1 MSKPKLCQDCRWSR
15 PERELS
21 WNNRCL
27 HPSAVARDA
36 WALATNAPQPAGAG
50 VDCHTER
57 GKRSL
62 FAACGMRGKLWE
74 EKP

>member
-1 MSKPKLCQDCRWSR
+1 MSKPFPDVPI
-15 PERELS
+15 PEA
-21 WNNRCL
+21 
-27 HPSAVARDA
+27 HK
-36 WALATNAPQPAGAG
+36 AGAERARRMFVSVPMTEG
-50 VDCHTER
+50 EKLPDPDPEDTER